1 MHPGTLKVDKASVW
15 IRYRTMKALPIK
27 SVAGT
32 FLQRPEVV
40 GHRDVEGHPVIHASV
55 AKKPH

>member
-15 IRYRTMKALPIK
+15 IRSLIMKAQLIRY
-27 SVAGT
+27 VAAT
-32 FLQRPEVV
+32 YLQIRERE

-55 AKKPH
+55 VKKPH